1 MSITSS
7 VGLVGLSRKNSFVF
21 GLTAFSHSSG
31 LVPSTRVV
39 SIPYFGSKV
48 SITQRHE
55 PNSARADTTWSPAR
69 AVHSIAAE
77 TAAMP
82 DAVARASSAPSSAH
96 MRFSNMSTV
105 GLA

>member
-1 MSITSS
+1 M
-7 VGLVGLSRKNSFVF
+7 VF
-21 GLTAFSHSSG
+21 GLTAFSQLAMS
-31 LVPSTRVV
+31 VPSTSVA
-39 SIPYFGSKV
+39 SMPYFGASV
-48 SITQRHE
+48 STTQRQE
-55 PNSARADTTWSPAR
+55 PNSARAATIWSPALALHR
-69 AVHSIAAE
+69 SAAV

>member
-1 MSITSS
+1 M
-7 VGLVGLSRKNSFVF
+7 
-21 GLTAFSHSSG
+21 
-31 LVPSTRVV
+31 VPSTSVV
-39 SIPYFGSKV
+39 SMPYFGISV

-55 PNSARADTTWSPAR
+55 PNSARAATTWSPAR
-69 AVHSIAAE
+69 AEHSIAAV

>member
-7 VGLVGLSRKNSFVF
+7 VGLVGLSRKKSFVF
-21 GLTAFSHSSG
+21 GRTAFSQFSIF
-31 LVPSTRVV
+31 VPSTSVA
-39 SIPYFGSKV
+39 SIPYFGISV
-48 SITQRHE
+48 STTQRQE
-55 PNSARADTTWSPAR
+55 PNSARAATTWSPALALHR
-69 AVHSIAAE
+69 SAAE

-82 DAVARASSAPSSAH
+82 EAVARASSAPSIAH